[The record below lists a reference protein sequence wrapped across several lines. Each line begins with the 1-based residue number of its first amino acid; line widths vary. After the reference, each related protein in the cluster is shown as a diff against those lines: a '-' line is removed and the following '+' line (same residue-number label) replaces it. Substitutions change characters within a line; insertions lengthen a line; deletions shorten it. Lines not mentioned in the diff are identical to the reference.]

1 MIYTKNLRKEY
12 GDKTVLS
19 DINIDISSG
28 AIVGLLGKN
37 GAGKTTFNKIL
48 TGLSFPTEGEVLVCG
63 STPKCGSQKV
73 GFLSENI
80 SIFPT
85 LSAYDNLAQIFLINN
100 MKPDK
105 KRITDILETIS
116 IENTKKTANKFSLGM
131 KRRLQIAM
139 STLVSDR
146 DVLILDEPTNGLDIN
161 GVIWLQ
167 ELLEKLKQKNK
178 TIIMTSHAIK
188 QLEGVLTSYF
198 ILNQGTIV
206 ASGDMDS
213 IKSVNISIKLQRDDF
228 HKASNSLQN
237 IGVSFFLEEN
247 NSKIIIKD
255 ATEEISNTCIKV
267 LMMNS
272 VIPISFETN
281 KKSLVD
287 IFVSSTKVGEKND

>member
-1 MIYTKNLRKEY
+1 M
-12 GDKTVLS
+12 
-19 DINIDISSG
+19 
-28 AIVGLLGKN
+28 
-37 GAGKTTFNKIL
+37 
-48 TGLSFPTEGEVLVCG
+48 
-63 STPKCGSQKV
+63 
-73 GFLSENI
+73 
-80 SIFPT
+80 
-85 LSAYDNLAQIFLINN
+85 
-100 MKPDK
+100 
-105 KRITDILETIS
+105 
-116 IENTKKTANKFSLGM
+116 
-131 KRRLQIAM
+131 
-139 STLVSDR
+139 
-146 DVLILDEPTNGLDIN
+146 ILDEPTNGLDIN